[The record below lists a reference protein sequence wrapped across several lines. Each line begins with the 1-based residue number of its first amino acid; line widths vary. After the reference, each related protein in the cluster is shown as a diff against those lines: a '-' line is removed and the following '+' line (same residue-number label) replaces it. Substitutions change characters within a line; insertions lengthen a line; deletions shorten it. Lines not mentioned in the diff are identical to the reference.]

1 MPQSQHYALSYTY
14 LSAFFAMFAV
24 EFTLLS
30 GAKLLVLERLFLWC
44 GDGNVFPLERLLL
57 QKLSTFFRR
66 LFTCVACFNILAT
79 IASFFAS
86 AFSSTLA
93 SIFSETRSEVPS
105 SRRADA
111 ESLLFKSFGATFAL
125 QCVALILCAVGSLA
139 GASYCVF
146 KIRRVSTLFRWH
158 EKGGRSPEMGA
169 KTELKLRKLNKIR
182 NCIVASTVLVTLSYT
197 LRAVYLCIFLI
208 AGLSANNPNCYAQCS
223 SPCQHDDYILFT

>member
-44 GDGNVFPLERLLL
+44 GDGNAFPLERLLL

-66 LFTCVACFNILAT
+66 LFTCVVFFNILAT

-93 SIFSETRSEVPS
+93 GIFLETRSEVPS

-111 ESLLFKSFGATFAL
+111 ESLLFKSFGATFAM

-146 KIRRVSTLFRWH
+146 KIRRVSTLVRWH

-169 KTELKLRKLNKIR
+169 KAELKLRKLNNIR

-208 AGLSANNPNCYAQCS
+208 AGLSGNNPNCYDQCS
-223 SPCQHDDYILFT
+223 SPCQPDDWILFT